1 MIVVFLANLLKMQI
15 RSRPGD
21 FLQISEGA
29 SPAAMNF
36 TVTVLGFCLRL
47 KKKKNIFSELNY

>member
-36 TVTVLGFCLRL
+36 TVTVLGFCLSL
-47 KKKKNIFSELNY
+47 EKKIKIYSQS